1 MMQYEAVIGL
11 EVHAQLLT
19 ESKIFCG
26 CSTGFGAAPNTHVC
40 PLCLGLPGVLPVLN
54 RRAVEFAIKMALAT
68 GCAISKRNVF
78 ARKNYFYP
86 DLPKGYQ
93 ISQYD
98 KPIADHGHLD
108 IEVEGKARRIGI
120 TRIHMEEDAGKLIHG
135 EGGDRD
141 NSFVDLN
148 RAGVPLIE
156 IVSEP
161 DIRTAEEASAYMKS
175 LRDILVYLEICDGNM
190 DQGSF
195 RCDAN
200 ISIRPVGQSE
210 LGTKAEIKNINSF
223 KFVRDAVEY
232 EIERQIE
239 VVEDGGKVV
248 QETRLFDT
256 ARGITVS
263 MRSKEEAH
271 DYRYFPEPDLL
282 PLDIDEAWIDA
293 LRDELPEL
301 PRAKRARF
309 IDAYG
314 IPADQATVLT
324 SSRALAEFYE
334 ASVALFAEPKIV
346 ANWIVGEVLR
356 RLKADNKDITASPVT
371 PASFA
376 GLLKMVN
383 DGKIN
388 AKTAKEVFGEMYRS
402 GREADDIVSEK
413 GVGQISDEGA
423 LLTIIDDILKANTDS
438 VEQYRAGKEKLFGF
452 FVGQVMQATK
462 GQANPQLVSR
472 LLKECLSS

>member
-1 MMQYEAVIGL
+1 MQYEAVIGL

-26 CSTGFGAAPNTHVC
+26 CSTRFGADPNTHVC
-40 PLCLGLPGVLPVLN
+40 PLCLGLPGVLPILN
-54 RRAVEFAIKMALAT
+54 KRAVEFAIKMASAT
-68 GCAISKRNVF
+68 ECTINGRNVF

-98 KPIADHGHLD
+98 KPIAEHGHLD
-108 IEVEGKARRIGI
+108 IEVEGEMRRIGI

-141 NSFVDLN
+141 SSFVDLN

-161 DIRTAEEASAYMKS
+161 DIRTAEEASEYMKA

-210 LGTKAEIKNINSF
+210 LGTKAELKNINSF

-239 VVEDGGKVV
+239 VVEDGGTIV

-282 PLDIDEAWIDA
+282 PLEIDEAWIDG

-301 PRAKRARF
+301 PKAKRARF
-309 IDAYG
+309 IDEYG
-314 IPADQATVLT
+314 VPADHAAVLT
-324 SSRALAEFYE
+324 SSKALAEFYE
-334 ASVALFAEPKIV
+334 ASVALFTEPKIV
-346 ANWIVGEVLR
+346 ANWIVGEMLR
-356 RLKADNKDITASPVT
+356 RLKADNTDITACPVT

-383 DGKIN
+383 AGKIN
-388 AKTAKEVFGEMYRS
+388 AKTAKEVFEEMYRS
-402 GREADDIVSEK
+402 GREAEDIVSEK
-413 GVGQISDEGA
+413 GVGQISDEGT
-423 LLTIIDDILKANTDS
+423 LISIIDDLLKANQES
-438 VEQYRAGKEKLFGF
+438 VEQYRAGKDKLFGF
-452 FVGQVMQATK
+452 FVGQVMKATK

-472 LLKECLSS
+472 LLKERLSS